1 MFKILILED
10 DYLFAQSLEDVLEDE
25 GFDISL
31 AACAKEVLDLNY
43 ENNYDLYLLDINV
56 HDMSGIELLKL
67 LRTSNDN
74 TPTIFLTSYK
84 DKNTLK
90 ECFIS
95 GADDFLQKPVD
106 LDELILR
113 IYSVLKRSGKQIQD
127 IILPNGLSFNVK
139 NKRLSKDK
147 KDLNLPIKIIS
158 LFELCLENRDS
169 IITKEMIVNKL
180 WTCSEEYSEGSI
192 RVYIN
197 NLKKLLPENSITNIK
212 AIGYKIEF

>member
-31 AACAKEVLDLNY
+31 AYTAKEVLDLNY

-56 HDMSGIELLKL
+56 PDMSGIDLLKL

-139 NKRLSKDK
+139 NKRLFKDK

>member
-31 AACAKEVLDLNY
+31 AYTAKEVLDLNY

-56 HDMSGIELLKL
+56 PDMSGIELLKL

-113 IYSVLKRSGKQIQD
+113 IYSVLKRSGKQLQD
-127 IILPNGLSFNVK
+127 IVLSNGLSFNVK
-139 NKRLSKDK
+139 NKRLSQDK
-147 KDLNLPIKIIS
+147 KDLNLPIKVIS

-180 WTCSEEYSEGSI
+180 WVCSEEYSEGSI

-212 AIGYKIEF
+212 AIGYRIEF

>member
-56 HDMSGIELLKL
+56 PDMSGIELLKL

>member
-31 AACAKEVLDLNY
+31 AYTAKEVLDLNY

-56 HDMSGIELLKL
+56 PDMSGIELLKL

>member
-10 DYLFAQSLEDVLEDE
+10 NYLFAQSLEDVLEDE

-56 HDMSGIELLKL
+56 PDMSGIELLKL

-139 NKRLSKDK
+139 NKRLFKDK

-158 LFELCLENRDS
+158 LFELCLENRDA

>member
-10 DYLFAQSLEDVLEDE
+10 NYLFAQSLEDVLEDE

-56 HDMSGIELLKL
+56 PDMSGIELLKL

-139 NKRLSKDK
+139 NKRLFKDK

>member
-1 MFKILILED
+1 MSNKISSDIKDSIKNYVKYDDYIKEQEKKLRKILSTLSVAKSQKKQIEEDIQKLVDIEQKILD
-10 DYLFAQSLEDVLEDE
+10 
-25 GFDISL
+25 
-31 AACAKEVLDLNY
+31 
-43 ENNYDLYLLDINV
+43 YDLYLLDINV
-56 HDMSGIELLKL
+56 PDMSGIELLKL

-139 NKRLSKDK
+139 NKRLFKDK
-147 KDLNLPIKIIS
+147 KDLNLASSLDFEIMKSNITQQLAIDSSNRRKAAVLKI
-158 LFELCLENRDS
+158 
-169 IITKEMIVNKL
+169 MIVL
-180 WTCSEEYSEGSI
+180 RPS
-192 RVYIN
+192 
-197 NLKKLLPENSITNIK
+197 
-212 AIGYKIEF
+212 A

>member
-10 DYLFAQSLEDVLEDE
+10 NYLFAQSLEDVLEDE

-56 HDMSGIELLKL
+56 PDMSGIELLKL

>member
-31 AACAKEVLDLNY
+31 AYTAKEVLDLNY

-56 HDMSGIELLKL
+56 PDMSGIDLLKL